1 MFLVVTLMS
10 LDPILKFRFS
20 IENSLSYDLCAA
32 NGTKKRVYIVI
43 GKNIC
48 HPSMW
53 WEKFQCLLDI

>member
-1 MFLVVTLMS
+1 MS